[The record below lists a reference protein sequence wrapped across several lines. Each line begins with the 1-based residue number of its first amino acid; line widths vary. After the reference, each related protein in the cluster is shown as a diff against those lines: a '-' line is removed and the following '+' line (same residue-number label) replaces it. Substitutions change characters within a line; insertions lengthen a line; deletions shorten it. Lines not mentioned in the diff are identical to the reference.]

1 MVRPEKI
8 AEVELLT
15 EKLQASA
22 GLVLADFTGLN
33 VADISEFRNRC
44 REKGVEFRVVKNRL
58 ARRAAAAAECTEI
71 ESLLQGPTGIAF
83 GMESAVEPAKVV
95 IDFAKDHEQLVVK
108 GGYLDG
114 KLLSSAEVEALSKI
128 PGREELLSMLMRTMQ
143 GPVTGVVGCL
153 SGVMRNLVGV
163 LDAVA
168 KEKAEAA

>member
-1 MVRPEKI
+1 MVRPEKM

-15 EKLQASA
+15 EKLRASE
-22 GLVLADFTGLN
+22 GLVLADFTGLS
-33 VADISEFRNRC
+33 VGAISDFRKKC

-58 ARRAAAAAECTEI
+58 AIRAASAAECPEI
-71 ESLLQGPTGIAF
+71 DAFLKGPTGIAF
-83 GMESAVEPAKVV
+83 GLDSPVEPAKVV
-95 IDFAKDHEQLVVK
+95 MEFAKDHEQMVVK

-114 KLLSSAEVEALSKI
+114 KLLQASEVEALSKI
-128 PGREELLSMLMRTMQ
+128 PGHEELLAMLMRSMQ

>member
-15 EKLQASA
+15 EKLRMSE

-33 VADISEFRNRC
+33 VAEISEFRSRC

-58 ARRAAAAAECTEI
+58 ARRAAAEAECQEI
-71 ESLLQGPTGIAF
+71 ETFLQGPTGIAF
-83 GMESAVEPAKVV
+83 GLESAVEPAKVV
-95 IDFAKDHEQLVVK
+95 IDFAKDHEQMVVK

-114 KLLSSAEVEALSKI
+114 KLLDSAEVEALSKI

-143 GPVTGVVGCL
+143 GPTTGVVGCL